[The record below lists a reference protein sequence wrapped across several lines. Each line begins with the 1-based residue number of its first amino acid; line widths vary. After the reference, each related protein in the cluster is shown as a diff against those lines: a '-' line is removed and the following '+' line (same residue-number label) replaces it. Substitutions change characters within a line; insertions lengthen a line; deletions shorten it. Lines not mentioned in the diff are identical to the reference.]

1 MLDDLFAQV
10 SLLPAMLSFLMQW
23 VGWFFMSVGVF
34 FIVTGAIGLLR
45 LPDIYSRLHAAGLTD
60 TLGAALLLLGLIC
73 HAGLSISA
81 IKLAL
86 IFLFIL
92 ISGPTAT
99 HALAH
104 AAWVSKIKPKTSSAK

>member
-1 MLDDLFAQV
+1 MPEEMIALV
-10 SLLPAMLSFLMQW
+10 MQW
-23 VGWFFMSVGVF
+23 VGWFFLSAGVF
-34 FIVTGAIGLLR
+34 FIMTGVIGLLR
-45 LPDIYSRLHAAGLTD
+45 LPDIYTRLHAAGLTD

-99 HALAH
+99 HALAN
-104 AAWVSKIKPKTSSAK
+104 AAWISKIKPFKTSAK